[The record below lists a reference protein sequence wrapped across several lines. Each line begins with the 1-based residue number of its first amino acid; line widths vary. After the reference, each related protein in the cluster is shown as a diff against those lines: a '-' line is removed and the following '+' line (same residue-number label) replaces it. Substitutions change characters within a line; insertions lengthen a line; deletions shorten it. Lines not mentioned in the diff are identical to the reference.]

1 MKKTITLCL
10 ALAFTICA
18 FSQEFLGVKVDG
30 TKDEIQKKFSEKGFT
45 FVSYKD
51 NYLQLKGNVGSNQ
64 VELNV
69 IFTPKTKVAWKFVV
83 YLPEQSSWYSLK
95 SQYNEYLNMLKSK
108 YGEPKNDYHFFSS
121 PYSEGDGYE
130 MTGVKVDKC
139 VYAAYWEDKYSIE
152 ISKFE
157 QVKIAYENPVNSE
170 IYSKEKKEI
179 QTNAF

>member
-10 ALAFTICA
+10 ALAFTISA
-18 FSQEFLGVKVDG
+18 FSQEFLGVKVEG
-30 TKDEIQKKFSEKGFT
+30 TKDEIQKKFSEKGFK

-51 NYLQLKGNVGSNQ
+51 NYLQLKGNVGSNE
-64 VELNV
+64 VEFNV
-69 IFTPKTKVAWKFVV
+69 IFTPKTKIAWKFVV

-108 YGEPKNDYHFFSS
+108 YGEPKSSYNFFSS

-130 MTGVKVDKC
+130 MTGVEVDKC

-152 ISKFE
+152 ISKFK
-157 QVKIAYENPVNSE
+157 QVKIAYENPINAE
-170 IYSKEKKEI
+170 IFSKEKKEI
-179 QTNAF
+179 QTNTF

>member
-10 ALAFTICA
+10 ALAFTISA

-30 TKDEIQKKFSEKGFT
+30 NKDLIQKKFIEKGFK

-51 NYLQLKGNVGSNQ
+51 NYLQLKGNVSSNE
-64 VELNV
+64 VELN
-69 IFTPKTKVAWKFVV
+69 ILFTPKTKVAWKFVI

-95 SQYNEYLNMLKSK
+95 SQYIEYLDMLKSK
-108 YGEPKNDYHFFSS
+108 YGEPKDNYNFFSS
-121 PYSEGDGYE
+121 PYNEGDGYE

-139 VYAAYWEDKYSIE
+139 NYAAYWEDKYIIE
-152 ISKFE
+152 ISKYA
-157 QVKIAYENPVNSE
+157 QVKIVYENPINAE
-170 IYSKEKKEI
+170 IFSKEKKEI